1 MLIIRIHDVDD
12 IDEPA
17 EVNSAVLQAVKMV
30 CVHTESFAKLT
41 RERTKSGITLVLIMV
56 HITAEHQIPN
66 EMPNV
71 DCFYLHRNATSITTR
86 SGTVS
91 QHQL

>member
-1 MLIIRIHDVDD
+1 MDD

-30 CVHTESFAKLT
+30 CVRTESFAKLT
-41 RERTKSGITLVLIMV
+41 RERTKSGITLVSIMV
-56 HITAEHQIPN
+56 HVTAEHEIQN
-66 EMPNV
+66 EVPKI
-71 DCFYLHRNATSITTR
+71 DCFYLHCNATGITAR

-91 QHQL
+91 QRQL